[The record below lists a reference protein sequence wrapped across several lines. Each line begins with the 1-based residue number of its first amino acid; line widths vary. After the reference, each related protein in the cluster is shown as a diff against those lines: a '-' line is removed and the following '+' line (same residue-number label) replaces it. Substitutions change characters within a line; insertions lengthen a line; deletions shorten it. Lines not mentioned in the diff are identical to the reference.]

1 MAARRPP
8 FFIGP
13 TTQPGEVEPLTKPAL
28 TRLSYQ
34 GRDMNRGRKQW
45 VVVAVAALLSSTAA
59 RLYAAEGSFDR
70 TLKVSGT
77 VDLDVTTGSGNI
89 SVRQGG
95 AGTVHV
101 VGHIKAHDRWDSR
114 DAESRVRALEA
125 NPPIEQNG
133 NMVRIGQSRDSEL
146 LRNVSISYEVEV
158 PADTRLHAQ
167 TGSGNETITGISG
180 PLHLN
185 TGSGNITASGGS
197 EVRANTGS
205 GDIRLE
211 SINGSLYAN
220 TGSGNVHVEQSS
232 LTDVKINTG
241 SGNVIAGGVRGL
253 LKVMTGSGD
262 IRVEGTQTGEWKLE
276 AGSGTINVR
285 LPADAAFDF
294 YAHTG
299 SGHIDSQHPIT
310 MTGSLSR
317 HELRGPVR
325 GGGPLLQARTG
336 SGNIN
341 IQ

>member
-1 MAARRPP
+1 
-8 FFIGP
+8 
-13 TTQPGEVEPLTKPAL
+13 
-28 TRLSYQ
+28 
-34 GRDMNRGRKQW
+34 MNRQHNQW
-45 VVVAVAALLSSTAA
+45 MVSVLAVLLSCTAA
-59 RLYAAEGSFDR
+59 RLYAAEGSFER
-70 TLKVSGT
+70 TLKVTGT

-95 AGTVHV
+95 AGAVHI
-101 VGHIKAHDRWDSR
+101 VGHIKAHAHDG
-114 DAESRVRALEA
+114 ESRVRALEA

-133 NMVRIGQSRDSEL
+133 DRVRIGHSSDSEL

-158 PADTRLHAQ
+158 PAETRLHAQ
-167 TGSGNETITGISG
+167 TGSGNETITGIMG
-180 PLHLN
+180 PLNLN
-185 TGSGNITASGGS
+185 TGSGNITASAGS
-197 EVRANTGS
+197 DVRANTGS
-205 GDIRLE
+205 GDISLE
-211 SINGSLYAN
+211 SIRGIAYAN
-220 TGSGNVHVEQSS
+220 TGSGNVRVEQSS

-241 SGNVIAGGVRGL
+241 SGNVIAGGVRGP

-276 AGSGTINVR
+276 AGSGTINIR

-310 MTGSLSR
+310 MTGSLDR
-317 HELRGPVR
+317 NELRGQVR

>member
-1 MAARRPP
+1 
-8 FFIGP
+8 
-13 TTQPGEVEPLTKPAL
+13 
-28 TRLSYQ
+28 
-34 GRDMNRGRKQW
+34 MNRGHKLS
-45 VVVAVAALLSSTAA
+45 VVVVTAALLSFSAA
-59 RLYAAEGSFDR
+59 RLQASDAEGSFDR

-77 VDLDVTTGSGNI
+77 VDLDVTTGAGNI

-101 VGHIKAHDRWDSR
+101 VGRIKAHNNSDSK
-114 DAESRVRALEA
+114 DAESKVRALEA

-133 NMVRIGQSRDSEL
+133 NTVRIGHIDDSEL
-146 LRNVSISYEVEV
+146 RRNVSISYELEA

-167 TGSGNETITGISG
+167 TGSGNEIITGITG

-185 TGSGNITASGGS
+185 TGSGNIGATGGS

-205 GDIRLE
+205 GEIRLE
-211 SINGSLYAN
+211 SIQGSVYAN
-220 TGSGNVHVEQSS
+220 TGSGDVRVEQSS

-241 SGNVIAGGVRGL
+241 SGNVVAGGVRGPL
-253 LKVMTGSGD
+253 HVETGSGN
-262 IRVEGTQTGEWKLE
+262 IRVEGTQIGDWKLE

-299 SGHIDSQHPIT
+299 SGHIDTQHPIT
-310 MTGSLSR
+310 MTGSLNR
-317 HELRGPVR
+317 NELRGKVR
-325 GGGPLLQARTG
+325 GGGPSLQARTG

>member
-1 MAARRPP
+1 MKRAH
-8 FFIGP
+8 
-13 TTQPGEVEPLTKPAL
+13 QP
-28 TRLSYQ
+28 
-34 GRDMNRGRKQW
+34 W
-45 VVVAVAALLSSTAA
+45 VVLAVAALLSCTAT

-70 TLKVSGT
+70 TLKVTGT

-89 SVRQGG
+89 SVRQGP

-101 VGHIKAHDRWDSR
+101 VGHIKAHDHDG
-114 DAESRVRALEA
+114 ESRVRALEA

-133 NMVRIGQSRDSEL
+133 DRVHIGHSSDSEL
-146 LRNVSISYEVEV
+146 LRHVSISYEVEV
-158 PADTRLHAQ
+158 PAETRLHAQ
-167 TGSGNETITGISG
+167 TGSGNETITGITG
-180 PLHLN
+180 PLNLN

-197 EVRANTGS
+197 DVRANTGS
-205 GDIRLE
+205 GDISLE
-211 SINGSLYAN
+211 SIRGIAYAN
-220 TGSGNVHVEQSS
+220 TGSGNVRVEQSS

-241 SGNVIAGGVRGL
+241 SGNVIAGGVRGP

-276 AGSGTINVR
+276 AGSGTINIR

-310 MTGSLSR
+310 MTGSLGR
-317 HELRGPVR
+317 NELRGQVR